1 MVGLCQSQDDKTFLK
16 DIDHTNVVRLYEVY
30 TAPTAMFFVME
41 LCTGGHLGHVLKNA
55 PGNCLDELNY
65 VLQIVRV
72 FW

>member
-41 LCTGGHLGHVLKNA
+41 LFTGGHLGHVLT
-55 PGNCLDELNY
+55 
-65 VLQIVRV
+65 
-72 FW
+72 